1 MADFIHF
8 DRALTMVEHLFTKD
22 TKLEDPFHL
31 NMLVEHPFELMEDM
45 LEDINLNLILVHIQE
60 GKQEVDYLGHILL
73 DKHFIDYKQLL

>member
-31 NMLVEHPFELMEDM
+31 NMLVEHPFELKVGM
-45 LEDINLNLILVHIQE
+45 LRDINLDLV
-60 GKQEVDYLGHILL
+60 
-73 DKHFIDYKQLL
+73 